1 VNLDLFDDP
10 SLAPIPLEDA
20 DIRFMHGFYRDE
32 QARRAFEVLLR
43 ETAWKQETIRLWD
56 KEMLQPRLSA
66 WYGDPGTHYTYSG
79 KTFAPLPWLESLR
92 VIKDDVERVT
102 GHRFNSVL
110 LNLYRNEDDSVAWH
124 SDSEPEFGAEPAI
137 ASLSLG
143 ETRLFRLRHR
153 TRKDVKRVDIALT
166 NGSLLLMAGRTQRC
180 WQHAIEKQ
188 RQPCGPR
195 INLTFRAILPQ
206 TSQSSQSSR

>member
-20 DIRFMHGFYRDE
+20 DIRFMHGFYREE
-32 QARRAFEVLLR
+32 QARRSFEVLLR
-43 ETAWKQETIRLWD
+43 EAAWKQETIRLWD

-79 KTFAPLPWLESLR
+79 KTFAPLPWLESLKG
-92 VIKDDVERVT
+92 IKDDVERAT

-166 NGSLLLMAGRTQRC
+166 NGSLLLMAGRTQQC

-195 INLTFRAILPQ
+195 INLTFRAILPRLPQ
-206 TSQSSQSSR
+206 LSR